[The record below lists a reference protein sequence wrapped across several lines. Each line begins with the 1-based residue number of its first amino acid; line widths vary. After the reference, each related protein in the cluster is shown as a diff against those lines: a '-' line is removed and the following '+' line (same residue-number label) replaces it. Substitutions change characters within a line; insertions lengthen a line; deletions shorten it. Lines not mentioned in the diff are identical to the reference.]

1 MFPLADNAGLR
12 SYRRVRIRPLLM
24 KICPICAERYPDD
37 VARCRAHPDRALLR
51 LGDFDGDPLVGQ
63 LLDGRYLLLERLG
76 EGGMGTVYKAWQQRV
91 NRIVAVKTIRGD
103 RATAAM
109 RERFVR
115 EAEVTAGLTS
125 PHTITVYDSGE
136 LDDGTLYLV
145 MEFLNGRALDDVVE
159 EDGHLDLPRLKR
171 LALQLC
177 DSLAEAH
184 GRDLVHRD
192 IKPANL
198 VVSTRPSGEEILTVL
213 DFGVVKL
220 PDLAANKLTREG
232 MTVGSLSYMSPE
244 QIDGRQV
251 DATSDI
257 YSVGITLYQLAS
269 GVLPF
274 TGETALAVMF
284 KHLSEAPP
292 HLTTRLGAS
301 PAVAAL
307 DAVVQR
313 CLKKRPS
320 ERFPSVS
327 ALREALE
334 QIPIEARSAAVGLTR
349 PPPRTRQ
356 SLRVRVDGDPAQ
368 IPGVTVAQVHRRVT
382 ETRLAS
388 NDDPAAVDE
397 RDHGRQRRIRLA
409 AIAIAVVF
417 GLYIVL
423 DGILGG

>member
-1 MFPLADNAGLR
+1 
-12 SYRRVRIRPLLM
+12 M
-24 KICPICAERYPDD
+24 KICPICAQQYRDD
-37 VARCRAHPDRALLR
+37 VPHCTAHPARPLLR
-51 LGDFDGDPLVGQ
+51 LGDVEEDPLLGQ
-63 LLDGRYLLLERLG
+63 VLDSRYLLLERLG

-91 NRIVAVKTIRGD
+91 NRTVAVKTVRGD
-103 RATAAM
+103 RATPAM
-109 RERFVR
+109 RARFAR

-136 LDDGTLYLV
+136 LADGTLYLV
-145 MEFLNGRALDDVVE
+145 MEFLHGRALDDVLE

-171 LALQLC
+171 FALQLC

-184 GRDLVHRD
+184 ARELVHRD

-198 VVSTRPSGEEILTVL
+198 IVSARPNGEEALTVL

-257 YSVGITLYQLAS
+257 YSVGVTLYQLAS

-274 TGETALAVMF
+274 TGDTALAVMY
-284 KHLSEAPP
+284 KHLSETPP

-313 CLKKRPS
+313 CLKKRPG
-320 ERFPSVS
+320 ERFPSVN

-334 QIPIEARSAAVGLTR
+334 QIPIEARSDKVGLTR

-356 SLRVRVDGDPAQ
+356 PLRPRPDGDPAQ
-368 IPGVTVAQVHRRVT
+368 VPGVTVDQVHRRVT
-382 ETRLAS
+382 ETRLAAAE
-388 NDDPAAVDE
+388 DPAVDGA
-397 RDHGRQRRIRLA
+397 RGPGPQRTIRLA
-409 AIAIAVVF
+409 AVAIAIVF